1 MLEYLKA
8 FFLLSGI
15 TDARR
20 GPTTLKFYL
29 SQNVL
34 LRLTIVQTGGQ
45 FYLYTVFDNIAEKI
59 ALGELDHKHT
69 YTYLLIYSLSHELL
83 TPINNM
89 KSSIETLLQQLPKKD
104 PKLKDCVDECRMLNC
119 MNDGLN
125 YFVLNILS
133 YARYINRTLQFNLR
147 EVQVADLVAEVSR
160 LFEIKTRRKKVRLE
174 ISCPKLSM
182 HTDAEKLA
190 GLLFIFLDNAVK
202 YTHKGSI
209 QLRVKAPPNSE
220 YLRFEVIDT
229 GVGID
234 EEDLKILT
242 GIMENPFTD
251 MRTTSSAGIGIGF
264 RVAQVLIM
272 YLSAGDVNI
281 DVVSKK
287 GQGTTVMFE
296 VLKEAKLVDNSQM
309 QKTLKKKLTRP
320 PEQQEEYRKS
330 FEVERMLLKVAKYL
344 KLLFDKQISPY
355 HVDPELRTPIS
366 LEYSNRSHLPSPAF
380 QTKKRRTVTT
390 SIYLK
395 AIVNKPLIR
404 LSQLG
409 HQASGGSQK
418 SGWNLKSSD
427 RQEDEARSVSVAEP
441 NQKVALVVDDEILN
455 TEYLKDVLETYDLK
469 VYTAYDGENAVE
481 LCMKFLAYGRKID
494 IIFMDYSMPS
504 MNGDVCTAQLRSSK
518 FDSILRT
525 TPIVGFTAHNDE
537 SVAAKCLEAGMSMI
551 EFKPISVAKIKAILD
566 IYKIIKPFDDLD
578 IHDFDHTG
586 IMKKVSLDF

>member
-455 TEYLKDVLETYDLK
+455 TEYLKDFLETYDLK